1 MRARLILKP
10 GQRGTKKLC
19 AEYGERLLYVRYRYD
34 EERRK
39 RFKTVELVVDEVD
52 WEPQPPKMA
61 ADTVVALRVDWQ
73 EEELRHTVRTAGGR
87 WHPERRLWELWYDRV
102 VELGLEDRIVRDLDK

>member
-1 MRARLILKP
+1 MCSRLTLKP

-39 RFKTVELVVDEVD
+39 RFKIVELFVDEVD
-52 WEPQPPKMA
+52 WEPQPPKM
-61 ADTVVALRVDWQ
+61 TIRSSLF
-73 EEELRHTVRTAGGR
+73 ESTGR
-87 WHPERRLWELWYDRV
+87 RRSCATQ
-102 VELGLEDRIVRDLDK
+102 